1 MTYVCLSMLGIMI
14 KIDNVIEFLTS
25 TAYLML
31 RDYVTVSLEVSESK
45 YVIYELFSD
54 FMDRNTL

>member
-1 MTYVCLSMLGIMI
+1 MLGIMI
-14 KIDNVIEFLTS
+14 KIDNVIEFLTN